1 MISLARRLL
10 VVLLGVVLLLGPVG
24 VGRAGL
30 AAAEEADGADYAPP
44 RLSFVDGEVS
54 FWRPGA
60 EDWAPAQVNT
70 PLAPGDELHTG
81 YRGNL
86 EMQLGGQAFV
96 RAWGD
101 THLGVTDQRP
111 ETLQLKVTAGHV
123 ALDLR
128 RMEPGVT
135 VEVDAP
141 HGALVLD
148 APGYYRL
155 DVGPQRTA
163 FTLRRGARATLA
175 LADGAPLS
183 VGAGE
188 QVILDGAT
196 VQRAAAPAVDVWDTW
211 NEART
216 AHLLAPA
223 AAQYVASG
231 VAGVSDL
238 DRYGSWRT
246 EPSYGAV
253 WVPSGV
259 PEGWAPY
266 STGRWVADPHYGW
279 TWVDTAPWGWAP
291 YHYGRWVHLR
301 GHWAWAPGPIVARPV
316 YAPALVAFFGSP
328 GVSVAVATPFVS
340 WVALGWGEP
349 VVPWWRASRFHG
361 RPWWGGWGGPRV
373 VNNVIVQ
380 RTTVIDVHRITDYRN
395 ARIRR
400 AMVGVR
406 EDSFGRR
413 AVHEAR
419 LADAD
424 LRERRPIHGG
434 LHVRPD
440 RSSFVAADGR
450 GVRPAEDTRTRPV
463 VTRRQPERGERPD
476 APRAETPR
484 REPGRPE
491 PDRRPGERDR
501 RVETPDGRA
510 ERERSGQPERP
521 VVPGRR
527 VDPERAAQPERPVA
541 PGRRVEPQQPTQP
554 ERAAQP
560 GREAEPVRRPQP
572 ERQAQPVRPAQP
584 ERPPQPETQTQP
596 VRRPQPERPAQS
608 ERPTQPERQSQP
620 VRPVQ
625 PERPTQPERQSQ
637 PVRPVQP
644 ERRTQPERQAQPV
657 RPVQPE
663 RPTQPERQVQPAR
676 PVQPER
682 PTQPERQVQPE
693 RPRPEQV
700 APRREAPR
708 ARHAAGGGA

>member
-1 MISLARRLL
+1 MIMLARRLL
-10 VVLLGVVLLLGPVG
+10 VVLLGVVLLAGPLNVVG
-24 VGRAGL
+24 VGL
-30 AAAEEADGADYAPP
+30 AAADEADGFDHVPP

-70 PLAPGDELHTG
+70 PLAAGDELHTG

-86 EMQLGGQAFV
+86 ELQLDGQAFV

-101 THLGVTDQRP
+101 THLGLTDQRP
-111 ETLQLKVTAGHV
+111 ELLQLKVTAGHV

-128 RMEPGVT
+128 RLEPGASL
-135 VEVDAP
+135 EVNAP

-148 APGYYRL
+148 TPGYYRV

-196 VQRAAAPAVDVWDTW
+196 VQRASAPAADVWDTW

-216 AHLLAPA
+216 MHLVAPSG
-223 AAQYVASG
+223 AQYVPSG
-231 VAGVSDL
+231 VAGVADL
-238 DRYGSWRT
+238 DRYGAWRT

-279 TWVDTAPWGWAP
+279 TWVDAAPWGWAP
-291 YHYGRWVHLR
+291 YHYGRWIHVR
-301 GHWAWAPGPIVARPV
+301 GHWGWAPGPIVARPV
-316 YAPALVAFFGSP
+316 YAPALVAFFGAP

-380 RTTVIDVHRITDYRN
+380 RTTVIDAHRITEYRN

-424 LRERRPIHGG
+424 LRDRRPIHGG
-434 LHVRPD
+434 LPVRPD

-450 GVRPAEDTRTRPV
+450 GVRPAEGTRTRPV
-463 VTRRQPERGERPD
+463 VARRQPERGEPAALPRPE
-476 APRAETPR
+476 APRVDGRRDDTPR
-484 REPGRPE
+484 RDPGR
-491 PDRRPGERDR
+491 GERDER
-501 RVETPDGRA
+501 RVEPQRPAPQPGRGV
-510 ERERSGQPERP
+510 EPQQPTRPERQAP
-521 VVPGRR
+521 PARR
-527 VDPERAAQPERPVA
+527 PQPERAAQPERSSP
-541 PGRRVEPQQPTQP
+541 P
-554 ERAAQP
+554 ERSTP
-560 GREAEPVRRPQP
+560 PVRRPQP
-572 ERQAQPVRPAQP
+572 ERAAPP
-584 ERPPQPETQTQP
+584 ER
-596 VRRPQPERPAQS
+596 S
-608 ERPTQPERQSQP
+608 TQPERRVEP

-625 PERPTQPERQSQ
+625 PEPQLEPVRPMQPER
-637 PVRPVQP
+637 RVQP
-644 ERRTQPERQAQPV
+644 ERA
-657 RPVQPE
+657 
-663 RPTQPERQVQPAR
+663 
-676 PVQPER
+676 
-682 PTQPERQVQPE
+682 
-693 RPRPEQV
+693 RPEQV
-700 APRREAPR
+700 APPREAPARDARPGAGREGHGGAAQPPQARPAAPVSAGTRPAQPATRPPGFDRAGAVQRPAAPDTRPQTRPARDER
-708 ARHAAGGGA
+708 ARGSSETRRDR